1 MTAEHGNENPHPYD
15 DGLAYGDEDN
25 DTHLAIVGMACRFP
39 GAVTPEE
46 FWDNVVS
53 GTDGVRTL
61 TPAELREWGDDPER
75 LTDPRYVRRHGVVDN
90 IGDFD
95 PAFFGVSERDADLL
109 NPQHRIFLECAWEA
123 LERAGYDPRAV
134 PGTTGLYAGAGRNG
148 YSAVIRNRT
157 DRFPGVDDLA
167 LSLANDPEH
176 LCTRV
181 SYTLGL
187 TGPSVAVM
195 TACSTS
201 LVAVHEAGRALLA
214 GECDTALAGGV
225 TLRAPLSG
233 YWHREGGTM
242 SPDGYCRTFSQD
254 ARGIVAGDGAG
265 VVVLRRL
272 QDAIDDGDHVHAVIR
287 GSAVNNDGHDRAGY
301 TAPGVRGQ
309 SEVIRRAHLAA
320 GVAPDD
326 ISYIEAHGTGT
337 PVGDP
342 IEVTALTEA
351 FGGAAHGGAGT
362 VALGSV
368 KTNIG
373 HTDTAAGIA
382 GLIKT
387 VLALEDGTLPATLH
401 FTGPNPRIDF
411 AATPF
416 QVVTQARKWETG
428 RLPRRAGVSSF
439 GIGGTNAHVV
449 LEEAPLPA
457 PAAAPPA
464 PAEQLL
470 VLSARTPTALDAMAE
485 RLSQHL
491 SRHPELPLDA
501 VARTLQTG
509 RHAFAHRR
517 YLVCSDRA
525 QALAALAAPAAAQ
538 HTDEHPVT
546 FAFPARGAR
555 HTAALRPLYAT
566 VPAFRTSVD
575 ACCQALPAAVAR
587 DVRRL
592 LGPDG
597 AGQPGAEPDAG
608 TSPAAWAT
616 DVTAAYAL
624 ARTLMEWGVAPATV
638 TGHGPGALA
647 AASVAGALPLA
658 DALALATAA
667 PRGADALRDAVGAA
681 AWRTP
686 DVPWTNA
693 ATGAPVTAREAADPG
708 FWAALLETDTH
719 RPDGYPLPDP
729 TGRLH
734 LEIGTD
740 RQDGGPLT
748 ALLDAAGRAWQNGAA
763 VDWSRLHTG
772 TDLRRVPLPT
782 YPFERQHHLVRP
794 EPRPAADTAP
804 APSVPATADAAPQVP
819 DTAEATLL
827 GLFQQVLGT
836 AEDVTDPDFFEHG
849 GDSLAAVELVALI
862 EDRFT
867 VAMSLE
873 DVFEH
878 PTVSGLARVV
888 EDLRAAA
895 NAAPETGHHHDARGE
910 S

>member
-1 MTAEHGNENPHPYD
+1 MTAEHSNENPHSYD
-15 DGLAYGDEDN
+15 DGLAYGDED
-25 DTHLAIVGMACRFP
+25 THLAVVGMACRFP
-39 GAVTPEE
+39 GATTPEE

-61 TPAELREWGDDPER
+61 TADELREWGDDPER
-75 LTDPRYVRRHGVVDN
+75 LTDPRYVRRHGVVEN

-95 PAFFGVSERDADLL
+95 PAFFGVSGRDAELL

-148 YSAVIRNRT
+148 YATVIRNRT
-157 DRFPGVDDLA
+157 DRFSGVDDLT

-201 LVAVHEAGRALLA
+201 LVAVHEASRALLA

-242 SPDGYCRTFSQD
+242 SADGYCRTFSQD

-272 QDAIDDGDHVHAVIR
+272 RDALDDGDHIHAVIR

-320 GVAPDD
+320 GISPDD

-351 FGGAAHGGAGT
+351 FGGAAHGGEGT

-416 QVVTQARKWETG
+416 QVVTRARKWETG

-457 PAAAPPA
+457 PAAATPA

-501 VARTLQTG
+501 VARTLQLG
-509 RHAFAHRR
+509 RHTFAHRR
-517 YLVCSDRA
+517 HVVCADHA
-525 QALAALAAPAAAQ
+525 QARAALAAPAAAE
-538 HTDEHPVT
+538 HTGERPVT
-546 FAFPARGAR
+546 FSLPGRGAR
-555 HTAALRPLYAT
+555 HAAVIGSLYAT
-566 VPAFRTSVD
+566 VPAFRTALD
-575 ACCQALPAAVAR
+575 ACLQALPAATAR
-587 DVRRL
+587 DVSGL
-592 LGPDG
+592 LGTDD
-597 AGQPGAEPDAG
+597 AGRPGTAPDAA
-608 TSPAAWAT
+608 PAPVAG
-616 DVTAAYAL
+616 AAHLTVEYAL
-624 ARTLMEWGVAPATV
+624 ARTLMEWGVTPANV
-638 TGHGPGALA
+638 TGHGHGAPA

-658 DALALATAA
+658 DALAIALAA

-681 AWRTP
+681 TWRTP
-686 DVPWTNA
+686 DVPWTNP
-693 ATGAPVTAREAADPG
+693 ATGAPVTAGEAADPA
-708 FWAALLETDTH
+708 FWTALLETGTQ
-719 RPDGYPLPDP
+719 RPDDGPLPD
-729 TGRLH
+729 TAGRLH

-740 RQDGGPLT
+740 PQGGGPLT
-748 ALLDAAGRAWQNGAA
+748 ALLDAAGRAWQNGAS

-772 TDLRRVPLPT
+772 TDRRRVPLPT

-794 EPRPAADTAP
+794 EPRPAATAAPDT
-804 APSVPATADAAPQVP
+804 SDAAPAAQDAG
-819 DTAEATLL
+819 DTTLL

-836 AEDVTDPDFFEHG
+836 ADDVTDPDFFEYG

-862 EDRFT
+862 EERFA

-878 PTVSGLARVV
+878 PTASGLARVV
-888 EDLRAAA
+888 DDLRAAA
-895 NAAPETGHHHDARGE
+895 GTAPESGHHHDARGE